1 MISLILRE
9 KMSEPPPAEEVQ
21 VQVTV
26 LLGVKVSEP
35 PPEVPELPEFPPQA
49 VRARSIRAAR
59 VKAISFFIVRSPSFQ
74 LYFHWDW
81 KSNKFGAL
89 YRGFIFRAQLFA
101 DGLYR
106 RGQNQHQ
113 EHRQK
118 HQL

>member
-74 LYFHWDW
+74 LYFHLLW
-81 KSNKFGAL
+81 KSN
-89 YRGFIFRAQLFA
+89 
-101 DGLYR
+101 
-106 RGQNQHQ
+106 
-113 EHRQK
+113 
-118 HQL
+118 

>member
-1 MISLILRE
+1 MVAILFRPTSPAPSVSLETTMVWPFTRPSLVMISLILRE

-74 LYFHWDW
+74 LYFHLLW
-81 KSNKFGAL
+81 KSN
-89 YRGFIFRAQLFA
+89 
-101 DGLYR
+101 
-106 RGQNQHQ
+106 
-113 EHRQK
+113 
-118 HQL
+118 